1 MRSPLDGFKV
11 DPLAVHFV
19 KRAHVAQMVDSPNHI
34 VDDEINFF
42 FGVESA

>member
-19 KRAHVAQMVDSPNHI
+19 KRAHVAQMVDSPDYI